1 MHVYSDHRSLVL
13 ILYITRGGL
22 GGFRNGWDF
31 CRGETCGG
39 NLCVLLI
46 QCNVSPISAS
56 FFNCDPLKT
65 TLPNTTMSATLVAT
79 LKSTVALEI
88 TFPLNSMHAI
98 TSALRLYN
106 AKHNATTLFSTI
118 NTALALA
125 ALKPLCRYSHAVS
138 HVNSLS
144 DSSYGRG
151 H

>member
-1 MHVYSDHRSLVL
+1 MLEHVYSDHRSLVL
-13 ILYITRGGL
+13 LLYGTSGGL
-22 GGFRNGWDF
+22 RGFGNGWDF

-46 QCNVSPISAS
+46 QCNESPISAS
-56 FFNCDPLKT
+56 FFNSDPLKT

-79 LKSTVALEI
+79 LESTVALD
-88 TFPLNSMHAI
+88 TLFPLNSMHTI

-106 AKHNATTLFSTI
+106 AKRNATTLFSTI

-138 HVNSLS
+138 QIWKI
-144 DSSYGRG
+144 RK
-151 H
+151 